1 MFLRMLVSHFARE
14 TATRKL
20 REVLDGELRRQT
32 ASAEGQDGEE
42 PPQETPACD
51 VLVAYALGFEANSF
65 VDRLEESESLR
76 CATFVEHA
84 GRLDR
89 QRVVAIETGVGREA
103 AARGVEDAIAVH
115 RPEWV
120 VSAGFAGALRDEL
133 RRGQML
139 MADRIVDCRGGEL
152 SVGFRIDPQAAA
164 TPGLH
169 IGRLVTVDHVIRT
182 VDERRRLADE
192 YDAVAC
198 DMETAAV
205 AEICRRRQTRFLSV
219 RVISDAVDDVLPRE
233 LEKLLGQPSIAG
245 KLGAAAGA
253 IFGRPSSVKD
263 MWKLRDQ
270 AFKAAERLAAF
281 LSGVLPQLPS
291 PERSEGS

>member
-14 TATRKL
+14 AATSKL
-20 REVLDGELRRQT
+20 REVLDSELRRRVG
-32 ASAEGQDGEE
+32 EGEADEG
-42 PPQETPACD
+42 ETPKEVLPCD
-51 VLVAYALGFEANSF
+51 VLVAFALGIESNGL

-84 GRLDR
+84 GLLER
-89 QRVVAIETGVGREA
+89 QRVVVIETGVGREA
-103 AARGVEDAIAVH
+103 AASAVDDAIAVH
-115 RPEWV
+115 RPAWV
-120 VSAGFAGALRDEL
+120 VSAGFSGGLRDEL

-152 SVGFRIDPQAAA
+152 TVGFHIDPRVAAS

-169 IGRLVTVDHVIRT
+169 IGRLVTVDAIVRT
-182 VDERRRLADE
+182 EKEKRRLAE
-192 YDAVAC
+192 QFDAVAC

-205 AEICRRRQTRFLSV
+205 AEVCRRRQTRFLSV

-233 LEKLLGQPSIAG
+233 VEKLLGQTSVAG

-253 IFGRPSSVKD
+253 ILGRPSAVKD
-263 MWKLRDQ
+263 MWNLRDQ
-270 AFKAAERLAAF
+270 AFRAADRLATF
-281 LSGVLPQLPS
+281 LGGVLPQL
-291 PERSEGS
+291 R